1 MVEDPPGFGQVE
13 VRLVE
18 HAVDRGR
25 LGVGLVG
32 VADPLLVA
40 VKRPVVGDVVDRLL
54 EVVGD
59 GTRPWTF

>member
-1 MVEDPPGFGQVE
+1 
-13 VRLVE
+13 
-18 HAVDRGR
+18 
-25 LGVGLVG
+25 VG